1 MVRRRAP
8 RSQSAIIR
16 AGPLT
21 AELTK
26 GTDMFARY
34 TTVRGDPSKL
44 DAAIDYVDGKAR
56 ADVEGTEGNRGF
68 AVIVDAEGGRLLG
81 ASYWDSAESM
91 RAAEE
96 KLADTR
102 AAAGEAMDGEVSIE
116 RFDVALGFRH
126 SIPARGAVVRLSR
139 LEVDPA
145 RVDEA
150 ISFMREENVPRVK
163 GAEGLCSFQLLLD
176 RQTGA
181 GMVVTAWERQEAAD
195 AFWSTAEQL
204 RARASDR
211 VGVRFTGLDTL
222 TMVRTTVRLD

>member
-1 MVRRRAP
+1 
-8 RSQSAIIR
+8 
-16 AGPLT
+16 
-21 AELTK
+21 
-26 GTDMFARY
+26 MFARY

-44 DAAIDYVDGKAR
+44 DAAIDYVDGEAR
-56 ADVEGTEGNRGF
+56 AAVEGTEGNHGF
-68 AVIVDAEGGRLLG
+68 AVIVDAEGGRLVG

-116 RFDVALGFRH
+116 RFEVALGFRH

-139 LEVDPA
+139 LEVDAA

-150 ISFMREENVPRVK
+150 ISSMREDTVPRVK

-176 RQTGA
+176 RHTGA
-181 GMVVTAWERQEAAD
+181 GMIVTAWESREAAD
-195 AFWSTAEQL
+195 AFWPTAEQL

-211 VGVRFTGLDTL
+211 VGVRFTGPDTL
-222 TMVRTTVRLD
+222 TMVRSTVRLD